1 MVCFKCNSLIIYILE
16 SKKTWTITSSTF
28 SGYRQ
33 TPNCFERVMCPRYT
47 QASIFTLA
55 VFFYLA
61 ISENKNEKRT
71 LFLYVVL
78 FFYLSIGISVFR
90 VTPYNKYTRLCGM
103 PHLVKSFR
111 GNVSTVLP
119 ENGLIS
125 NNRPQRYKIFL
136 IILDCKRV
144 IPISP
149 NKKAA

>member
-1 MVCFKCNSLIIYILE
+1 MSL
-16 SKKTWTITSSTF
+16 
-28 SGYRQ
+28 
-33 TPNCFERVMCPRYT
+33 
-47 QASIFTLA
+47 
-55 VFFYLA
+55 YL
-61 ISENKNEKRT
+61 
-71 LFLYVVL
+71 
-78 FFYLSIGISVFR
+78 YLSIGISVFR
-90 VTPYNKYTRLCGM
+90 VTPYIIYTRLCGK

-136 IILDCKRV
+136 IILDCKSVKSV